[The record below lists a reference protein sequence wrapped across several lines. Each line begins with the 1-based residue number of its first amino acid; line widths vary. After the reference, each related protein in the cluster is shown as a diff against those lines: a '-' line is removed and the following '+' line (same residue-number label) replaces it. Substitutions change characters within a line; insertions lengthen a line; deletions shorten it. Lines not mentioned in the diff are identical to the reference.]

1 MIYFSSDFHFSHANI
16 LEYCSRPF
24 KDAQEMDYVILKNFS
39 ILKPEDTLYFL
50 GDFTM
55 RGEDHYKW
63 FQSTLSRITCRK
75 IFILGNHDKLKSFKY
90 VELGFESVHTS
101 LIVDKYFLA
110 HDPALL
116 SAMPKEYIM
125 LCGHVHG
132 LFKTQTD
139 SQGRVVINVG
149 VDVWDFKPVPLEE
162 VEKLC

>member
-1 MIYFSSDFHFSHANI
+1 MIYFSSDTHFSHANI

-39 ILKPEDTLYFL
+39 ILKPDDTLYFL

-63 FQSTLSRITCRK
+63 FKSTLDKITCRK
-75 IFILGNHDKLKSFKY
+75 IFILGNHDKLKPFKY

-101 LIVDKYFLA
+101 LVLDKYFLA

-116 SAMPKEYIM
+116 AAMPKEYTM

-132 LFKTQTD
+132 LFKTQKD
-139 SQGRVVINVG
+139 SQGRLVINVG
-149 VDVWDFKPVPLEE
+149 VDVWDYKPVPLGEI
-162 VEKLC
+162 EKLC